1 MKLIL
6 VLGLILVGILEIP
19 FSCNLKKL
27 NFIFTQM
34 RSLFTIEADKDK
46 KFSYNLK
53 ASFSK
58 PYRPKKKRKKPV
70 MASR

>member
-1 MKLIL
+1 
-6 VLGLILVGILEIP
+6 
-19 FSCNLKKL
+19 
-27 NFIFTQM
+27 M

-58 PYRPKKKRKKPV
+58 PYRPKKKRKKKTITEKIPRV
-70 MASR
+70 AKSAATKKVNAPE